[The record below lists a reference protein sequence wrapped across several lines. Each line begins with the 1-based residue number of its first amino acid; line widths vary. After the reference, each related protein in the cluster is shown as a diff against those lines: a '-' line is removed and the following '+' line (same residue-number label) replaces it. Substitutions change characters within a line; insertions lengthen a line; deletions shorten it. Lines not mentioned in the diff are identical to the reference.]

1 MNQDY
6 TTSEYIVACVK
17 RRILKKIADAKAKD
31 AAYYEEHKFHSSDYD
46 EKVQILTGVLMDFTI
61 VECNLV
67 LDDEAE
73 EVDP

>member
-1 MNQDY
+1 MNQDF

-31 AAYYEEHKFHSSDYD
+31 AAFYEEHKFHSDYD